1 MTTKRVG
8 RMMEADAR
16 KWSAAAGTYPA
27 QTLNQLRGMLRS
39 REYARPDIFLAI
51 SCKISLR

>member
-16 KWSAAAGTYPA
+16 KWSAGAGTYPA
-27 QTLNQLRGMLRS
+27 QKLNQLSGMLRS
-39 REYARPDIFLAI
+39 REYARPDILLAI